1 MSEPLSLLRAPEDLE
16 VSSSSKEFGPLAEVC
31 HSQASLLGL
40 SDMCAQCSTLESAGW
55 HGTQGSAPQVDLPRG
70 EGAALPQVLADFS
83 LAVFGLR
90 IKVSEGTCNFQNHL
104 FLSWLPTLHPLFYF

>member
-1 MSEPLSLLRAPEDLE
+1 MSEPLPLLRAPEVQRNLVLYQKSATHRPPSW
-16 VSSSSKEFGPLAEVC
+16 VSLTCVPSAAPQVG
-31 HSQASLLGL
+31 
-40 SDMCAQCSTLESAGW
+40 STLERAGW